1 MSRSPIEATVQHQV
15 LSNDEIKARL
25 SPVKNQD
32 DWQEV
37 WVAAL
42 AVTMQA
48 QTDSK
53 EVFSGKCVSSVSKDL
68 MQQF

>member
-53 EVFSGKCVSSVSKDL
+53 EVFSGK
-68 MQQF
+68 